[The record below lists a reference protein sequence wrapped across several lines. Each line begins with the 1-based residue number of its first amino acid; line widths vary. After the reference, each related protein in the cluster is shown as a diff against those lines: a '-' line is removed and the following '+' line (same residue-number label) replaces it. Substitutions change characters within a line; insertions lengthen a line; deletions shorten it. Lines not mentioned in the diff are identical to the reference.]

1 MYVYLCCEKKDFSAG
16 DKNSSER
23 DTMLNGQETCVYVI
37 FSMVINPHPHPRRSF
52 TTIAHTLI
60 VIMYLG

>member
-1 MYVYLCCEKKDFSAG
+1 MFTCAVKKKRFFCRG
-16 DKNSSER
+16 ENSSER
-23 DTMLNGQETCVYVI
+23 DTMLNGQETCVYVT

>member
-23 DTMLNGQETCVYVI
+23 DTMLNGTRKKRV
-37 FSMVINPHPHPRRSF
+37 SM
-52 TTIAHTLI
+52 
-60 VIMYLG
+60 